1 MPLLIKKKRYTTW
14 STKKIYN
21 SVAERT
27 GEIEKLH
34 NSFNFRN
41 LIYHFEDPNKDIDFN
56 DFINAETYF
65 DDIKFKRIRFEDVKK
80 KKKNQMEFESKLNS
94 VKLGGN
100 KSYKQLKEIKNI
112 TKLLNR
118 ERRLLNFT
126 VITLK
131 WFINPHMIQN
141 MEKVWKY

>member
-1 MPLLIKKKRYTTW
+1 
-14 STKKIYN
+14 
-21 SVAERT
+21 
-27 GEIEKLH
+27 
-34 NSFNFRN
+34 
-41 LIYHFEDPNKDIDFN
+41 
-56 DFINAETYF
+56 
-65 DDIKFKRIRFEDVKK
+65 
-80 KKKNQMEFESKLNS
+80 MEFESKLNS

-100 KSYKQLKEIKNI
+100 KSDKQLKEIKNI

-141 MEKVWKY
+141 MEKV